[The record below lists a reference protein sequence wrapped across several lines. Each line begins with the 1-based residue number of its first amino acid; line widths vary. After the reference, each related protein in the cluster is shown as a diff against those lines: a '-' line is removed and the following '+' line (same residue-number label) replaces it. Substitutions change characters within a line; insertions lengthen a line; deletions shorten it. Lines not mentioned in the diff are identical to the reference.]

1 MRTEN
6 RNIAY
11 EPYYQAIRQEYD
23 VCFAEVYHK
32 PHMDSVTELTKG
44 YSVRTEVYSGVN
56 EVNSWR
62 FTCGESHLLD
72 ARGRTV
78 YTWRNLDMDGYFYTL
93 FQHKNGNSYLIFR
106 TELYGYSVYELESGN
121 ELHYVPSQVYPRE
134 QEKFEEVFIWTS
146 VNYDP
151 SNDLLAVS
159 GCIWAA
165 PFSTIV
171 LDFSHPL
178 QVEPAERWL
187 DIRTLIDPDYVLY
200 GDIEFVRWE
209 DSALILRGSDVEDG
223 AWREIT
229 VPIEQ
234 LQQSLM

>member
-1 MRTEN
+1 M
-6 RNIAY
+6 Y
-11 EPYYQAIRQEYD
+11 KRQ
-23 VCFAEVYHK
+23 
-32 PHMDSVTELTKG
+32 
-44 YSVRTEVYSGVN
+44 
-56 EVNSWR
+56 
-62 FTCGESHLLD
+62 
-72 ARGRTV
+72 
-78 YTWRNLDMDGYFYTL
+78 
-93 FQHKNGNSYLIFR
+93 
-106 TELYGYSVYELESGN
+106 

-187 DIRTLIDPDYVLY
+187 DIRTLIDPDYDLY

-223 AWREIT
+223 AWREVT